1 MARTVMPR
9 GVAARCL
16 AWWLFF
22 YPDCHVRSTARPR
35 PPATYTCRM
44 PVLLAALGALLVSLD
59 SAINIALPAMA
70 ETFGVRPSAIR
81 WVIICYVLTY
91 ALTAFVAG
99 LLADRLGPG
108 PVFTVGLWL
117 SGLAFVGYAVAHSYD
132 AVLLLRVA
140 QGLGGGLVYGTA
152 PALVTL
158 FLPRERHGR
167 GLGTM
172 SLGLGVGLGVG
183 PILGGL
189 LLDGLGWAAT
199 FLFRAPLFLA
209 VAALA
214 QAGFGRVGARAR
226 RSRRIAPE
234 DVLRL
239 PVLRAALLAF
249 LSNYAQFAVWLLVPF
264 FLVGPLGFRPSL
276 GGLVFTLT
284 PLGAALA
291 APLGGIATDR
301 IGPRWPLAGGLLLEL
316 AGLLAIGRMT
326 EATPLLLVG
335 IGMGLV
341 GLGVGLFQVPNLT
354 QMMAAFPPAQQGVA
368 GGLAFLGRTLGS
380 AVGVQVTAMLFEARL
395 AREGFLPAFH
405 AAFLGAAAVCAVAAV
420 IALLPVERSGRE
432 STRRYG

>member
-1 MARTVMPR
+1 
-9 GVAARCL
+9 
-16 AWWLFF
+16 
-22 YPDCHVRSTARPR
+22 
-35 PPATYTCRM
+35 
-44 PVLLAALGALLVSLD
+44 
-59 SAINIALPAMA
+59 
-70 ETFGVRPSAIR
+70 
-81 WVIICYVLTY
+81 
-91 ALTAFVAG
+91 
-99 LLADRLGPG
+99 
-108 PVFTVGLWL
+108 VG
-117 SGLAFVGYAVAHSYD
+117 
-132 AVLLLRVA
+132 
-140 QGLGGGLVYGTA
+140 T
-152 PALVTL
+152 
-158 FLPRERHGR
+158 
-167 GLGTM
+167 
-172 SLGLGVGLGVG
+172 
-183 PILGGL
+183 
-189 LLDGLGWAAT
+189 
-199 FLFRAPLFLA
+199 
-209 VAALA
+209 
-214 QAGFGRVGARAR
+214 
-226 RSRRIAPE
+226 
-234 DVLRL
+234 
-239 PVLRAALLAF
+239 
-249 LSNYAQFAVWLLVPF
+249 
-264 FLVGPLGFRPSL
+264 LGFRPSL

>member
-1 MARTVMPR
+1 
-9 GVAARCL
+9 
-16 AWWLFF
+16 
-22 YPDCHVRSTARPR
+22 
-35 PPATYTCRM
+35 M

-70 ETFGVRPSAIR
+70 GTFGVGPAEIR
-81 WVIICYVLTY
+81 WVIIYYVLTY
-91 ALTAFVAG
+91 AFTAFGAG

-117 SGLAFVGYAVAHSYD
+117 SGLAFVGYAVAHAYD
-132 AVLLLRVA
+132 VVLLLRVA

-189 LLDGLGWAAT
+189 LLDGFGWTAT

-214 QAGFGRVGARAR
+214 QARLGRVGAHAPP
-226 RSRRIAPE
+226 SRRIAPE

-264 FLVGPLGFRPSL
+264 LLVGPLGLRPIL
-276 GGLVFTLT
+276 GALVFTLT

-291 APLGGIATDR
+291 APLGGVATDR

-335 IGMGLV
+335 LGMGLV

-354 QMMAAFPPAQQGVA
+354 QMMAAFPRAQQGVA
-368 GGLAFLGRTLGS
+368 GGLAFLARTLGS
-380 AVGVQVTAMLFEARL
+380 AIGVQVTALLFEARV

-405 AAFLGAAAVCAVAAV
+405 TAFLAASLVCALAV
-420 IALLPVERSGRE
+420 VVALLPAPSRGSRRSAV
-432 STRRYG
+432 

>member
-1 MARTVMPR
+1 
-9 GVAARCL
+9 
-16 AWWLFF
+16 
-22 YPDCHVRSTARPR
+22 
-35 PPATYTCRM
+35 M

-70 ETFGVRPSAIR
+70 GAFGVGPAAIR

-99 LLADRLGPG
+99 LLADRLGPA
-108 PVFTVGLWL
+108 PVFTAGLWL
-117 SGLAFVGYAVAHSYD
+117 SGLAFVGYAVARSYD
-132 AVLLLRVA
+132 TVLLLRVA

-172 SLGLGVGLGVG
+172 SLGLGIGLGVG

-189 LLDGLGWAAT
+189 LLEGFGWTAT

-214 QAGFGRVGARAR
+214 QARLGRIGAPAPP
-226 RSRRIAPE
+226 SRRIAPE
-234 DVLRL
+234 ALLRL

-264 FLVGPLGFRPSL
+264 FLVGVLELRPSL

-301 IGPRWPLAGGLLLEL
+301 IGPRWPLACGLLLEL
-316 AGLLAIGRMT
+316 AGLLAIGKMT
-326 EATPLLLVG
+326 GATPLLLVG

-341 GLGVGLFQVPNLT
+341 GLGVGLFQVPNLA
-354 QMMAAFPPAQQGVA
+354 QMMAAFPPPQQGVA

-395 AREGFLPAFH
+395 AQEGFLPAFH
-405 AAFLGAAAVCAVAAV
+405 AAFLAASVVCALAV
-420 IALLPVERSGRE
+420 VVALLPAASSG
-432 STRRYG
+432 SRRAAV